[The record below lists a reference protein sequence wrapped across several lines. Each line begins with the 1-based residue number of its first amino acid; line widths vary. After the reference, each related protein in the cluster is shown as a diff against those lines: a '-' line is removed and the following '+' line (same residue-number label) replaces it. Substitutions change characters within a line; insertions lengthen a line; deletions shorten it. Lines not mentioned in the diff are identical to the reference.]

1 MELIYAAIKMPLC
14 WAAVFSEWQD
24 VKCMCNINS
33 DNWHWSFR
41 GHDVK
46 RFLTE
51 LRCLISSKDQV
62 SQEGKLDFRAV
73 HHRSKLSWL
82 GHESAESIP
91 TDSAG

>member
-1 MELIYAAIKMPLC
+1 MLKGRPLC
-14 WAAVFSEWQD
+14 L
-24 VKCMCNINS
+24 
-33 DNWHWSFR
+33 
-41 GHDVK
+41 

-51 LRCLISSKDQV
+51 LRCLISSKDEV